1 MTKNKFKRFL
11 KACFIYFILLIFKGN
26 SAIEAFKKSL
36 QKRGPRIFTTIVACT
51 DDEASVGYLNEW
63 DRLLDN
69 LDVIDDFRSEREE
82 IKKEKGMGVRFSFG
96 DYVVK
101 SLIGSIDP
109 TMDKMDEK
117 NFCCN
122 IV

>member
-1 MTKNKFKRFL
+1 V
-11 KACFIYFILLIFKGN
+11 
-26 SAIEAFKKSL
+26 S
-36 QKRGPRIFTTIVACT
+36 
-51 DDEASVGYLNEW
+51 YLNDW
-63 DRLLDN
+63 DRLICN

-82 IKKEKGMGVRFSFG
+82 IKREKGSQARFSFG

-109 TMDKMDEK
+109 TIDRLDEK
-117 NFCCN
+117 SWCCN

>member
-1 MTKNKFKRFL
+1 M
-11 KACFIYFILLIFKGN
+11 ILGN
-26 SAIEAFKKSL
+26 SAIDEFKKAL
-36 QKRGPRIFTTIVACT
+36 QKRSPRVFTTIIACT
-51 DDEASVGYLNEW
+51 DDDASVSYLNEW
-63 DRLLDN
+63 DRMIRN

-82 IKKEKGMGVRFSFG
+82 IKREKGSHARFSFG

-109 TMDKMDEK
+109 TMDRMDEK
-117 NFCCN
+117 SCCCN

>member
-1 MTKNKFKRFL
+1 M
-11 KACFIYFILLIFKGN
+11 
-26 SAIEAFKKSL
+26 
-36 QKRGPRIFTTIVACT
+36 
-51 DDEASVGYLNEW
+51 NEW
-63 DRLLDN
+63 DLKIRN

-82 IKKEKGMGVRFSFG
+82 IKKEKGSHIRFSFG

-109 TMDKMDEK
+109 VMDQMDERRHC
-117 NFCCN
+117 CCN